1 MSGAE
6 PFECMPIA
14 EDLTPWE
21 ASVVTLEDEAVM
33 LTYSL
38 REVRYLQGIV
48 SRDRCRTWEDP
59 FFLRSV
65 SGERIVG
72 WRSSPLRLASGKH
85 RHLLFHS
92 APAARPR
99 RPPGI
104 PGVCGRGSDLV
115 RRDSGG
121 LSLRGAAQRL
131 RAGARSDGR
140 ILCPAYRWISHHLE
154 DAEQDGTQL
163 SYSFAYFSD
172 DEGGT
177 WQRSANE
184 LMIRHNDVEYDLVD
198 GKGFRL
204 VEEEPPGLYEYLEF
218 EKYGEP
224 VVEELR
230 EGRLINMAR
239 CRLGTLFM
247 SYSADGGVS
256 WSKPQPSGLAAADAP
271 PTTARLP
278 GSGDLLVIWNQASPD
293 EIACGLARHRLS
305 SAVSS
310 DEGRTWKH
318 FRNLESLDD
327 ECRLPVPPLQVY
339 QQPIDGYKQPID
351 GNRYHR
357 APGAV
362 RCAYSAI
369 TFVGTDAVICY
380 DYGWRPDPVTGKRKH
395 FGTKVKVVPCE
406 WFTEG

>member
-1 MSGAE
+1 MSAAE

-21 ASVVTLEDEAVM
+21 ASVVTLEDDAVM

-38 REVRYLQGIV
+38 REVRYLQGII
-48 SRDRCRTWEDP
+48 SRDRCRTWEEP

-65 SGERIVG
+65 SGERIAG
-72 WRSSPLRLASGKH
+72 WRSSPLRLASGNLGIFYSTLPQQPG
-85 RHLLFHS
+85 RDGPLGFRVS
-92 APAARPR
+92 ADEGRTWSEQTQVDSHFAVLRNGCAR
-99 RPPGI
+99 
-104 PGVCGRGSDLV
+104 VLK
-115 RRDSGG
+115 
-121 LSLRGAAQRL
+121 
-131 RAGARSDGR
+131 DGR
-140 ILCPAYRWISHHLE
+140 ILCPAYRWITHHLE

-204 VEEEPPGLYEYLEF
+204 VEEEPAGLYEYLQF

-224 VVEELR
+224 VAEELR
-230 EGRLINMAR
+230 EGRLINLAR

-305 SAVSS
+305 CAVSS

-327 ECRLPVPPLQVY
+327 ECHLPVPPLQVY

-351 GNRYHR
+351 RNRYHR

-369 TFVGTDAVICY
+369 TFVGSDAVVCY
-380 DYGWRPDPVTGKRKH
+380 DYGWRPDPVTGRRKH